1 MPRCTAA
8 KWFDRSRSEAVDRC
22 NWPPG
27 SLVAQIP
34 HVALY
39 SLPPARVRHEHRA
52 TSTAPAPSVG
62 ARSQGRQPAQASD
75 RNRSP
80 RAQRESPIVKFASP
94 EKVRCHSSEVEE
106 SLNRMSDDRKTL
118 EQRATMSDIERLRHS
133 ASHVLAA
140 TIFCHSERSRGISR
154 YHV

>member
-34 HVALY
+34 HVELY

-62 ARSQGRQPAQASD
+62 ARSPDRTPRQPSD
-75 RNRSP
+75 RNRSRP
-80 RAQRESPIVKFASP
+80 AWQQSEIAKVVPQLRIRRTERQERVHFVK
-94 EKVRCHSSEVEE
+94 HEE
-106 SLNRMSDDRKTL
+106 H
-118 EQRATMSDIERLRHS
+118 EG
-133 ASHVLAA
+133 
-140 TIFCHSERSRGISR
+140 F
-154 YHV
+154 